1 MHWTGG
7 SAIIPRR
14 ASCTKID
21 RAVNALPFPSECRLL
36 VVLACA
42 CARKTLRALPTT
54 IRALHSQPLSP
65 PSAYLPPL
73 RLSPGRRVEKGESA
87 AQKCGDRLCNF
98 HLVHSVSHWTGGSA
112 IIPDVLLALRLTER
126 SMLFHFRR
134 NADCWSCLHASPPA
148 PASRHSTPSLAQG
161 QPPPARPRAF
171 RSSPSDI
178 GLLPGRSRKGVG
190 GTSQRQGGT
199 EGVGWR

>member
-1 MHWTGG
+1 MQTAG
-7 SAIIPRR
+7 R
-14 ASCTKID
+14 ACMRMRALDAARPAYDHTCT
-21 RAVNALPFPSECRLL
+21 
-36 VVLACA
+36 
-42 CARKTLRALPTT
+42 ALPT
-54 IRALHSQPLSP
+54 ALPTVR
-65 PSAYLPPL
+65 LPPL

-98 HLVHSVSHWTGGSA
+98 HLVHSVSHWTAGSA
-112 IIPDVLLALRLTER
+112 IIPDALLALRLTER

-161 QPPPARPRAF
+161 QPPPARPRAVRF
-171 RSSPSDI
+171 SPSDI

-190 GTSQRQGGT
+190 GTSQRQGGR